1 MHTML
6 RTLAPLCLLLIV
18 WLVAAQ
24 AAAAAT
30 YGERELGVWSALVN
44 HGLDPATKMVVL
56 AERTTGD
63 AAAIARDAS
72 ITASIVKQLDVPP
85 SAFND
90 WQQRNARVDAID
102 AALKLNISYQVLD
115 PKTSKALFDG
125 VTPGA
130 GWEKFFKR
138 FPGAPGLLRLSHV
151 GFDDTLSHALV
162 YVEHECGAECGT
174 GHLFHLSLV
183 TGGAWQVQ
191 GGVTVWMVK

>member
-1 MHTML
+1 MP
-6 RTLAPLCLLLIV
+6 RAPLFMLLLLQ
-18 WLVAAQ
+18 WTLVP
-24 AAAAAT
+24 AAAAAAS
-30 YGERELGVWSALVN
+30 YAERELGVWSALVN

-56 AERTTGD
+56 AEQTTGD
-63 AAAIARDAS
+63 AAAIARDATT
-72 ITASIVKQLDVPP
+72 TANVVKQLDVPA
-85 SAFND
+85 SAFAD
-90 WQQRNARVDAID
+90 WQGRNARVDAID

-125 VTPGA
+125 VAPA
-130 GWEKFFKR
+130 VGWEKFFKR

-162 YVEHECGAECGT
+162 YVEHECGAQCGT
-174 GHLFHLSLV
+174 GHLFHLSLA